1 MFGFLKLTGVA
12 GVEKPPSFNTKIL
25 KINIDDKLERDKIVL
40 ELGRDLTLRVAQ
52 IQNIKN
58 NRMVV

>member
-1 MFGFLKLTGVA
+1 M
-12 GVEKPPSFNTKIL
+12 EKPPSFNTKIL

>member
-12 GVEKPPSFNTKIL
+12 GVEKSPSFNTKIL

>member
-1 MFGFLKLTGVA
+1 M
-12 GVEKPPSFNTKIL
+12 EKSPSFNTKIL